1 MAETIRIGVD
11 DVVRHFEGLEDPRS
25 QINRRHPLV
34 SVVVVP
40 LMAVLA
46 GASGPTAISRWAVLK
61 QDLLL
66 KLLPLPNGI
75 PKKDVYRRVLS
86 ALKPDAFQACFVN

>member
-34 SVVVVP
+34 SLVVIP
-40 LMAVLA
+40 LMAVQPVQA
-46 GASGPTAISRWAVLK
+46 GPRRSRGGP
-61 QDLLL
+61 
-66 KLLPLPNGI
+66 
-75 PKKDVYRRVLS
+75 
-86 ALKPDAFQACFVN
+86 C